1 MNEEEQKITRQ
12 IGTPDDDPGLGPD
25 IEQTIFAA
33 TICANEF
40 YSAGEVATAII
51 FLREIDRLCD
61 EYKIEMPAEAIS
73 LNIELDERCG
83 TAIL

>member
-1 MNEEEQKITRQ
+1 V
-12 IGTPDDDPGLGPD
+12 
-25 IEQTIFAA
+25 QTIFAA

-40 YSAGEVATAII
+40 YSLGEVATAII
-51 FLREIDRLCD
+51 LLREIDRLCT
-61 EYKIEMPAEAIS
+61 EYKVEMPAEAIS